1 MDNKIG
7 SIDNDGN
14 MTSGMDD
21 FNTMTAP
28 SSADEVSS
36 YDITSYD
43 SGLDSKNSNNNDDE
57 NEEFDV
63 FGNSKPQKEKKPINK
78 MILIIPLALIALIII
93 IVLLVN
99 SGNKYTVKTK
109 NMTIKIKESELVNN

>member
-14 MTSGMDD
+14 MTSNGMDD
-21 FNTMTAP
+21 FNDMTSP
-28 SSADEVSS
+28 TSNDGMTG

-43 SGLDSKNSNNNDDE
+43 SGLDSKNSNRKEEDE

-63 FGNSKPQKEKKPINK
+63 FGNTKPQKEKQPIK
-78 MILIIPLALIALIII
+78 KLIIIVPVAIIALINII
-93 IVLLVN
+93 AL
-99 SGNKYTVKTK
+99 
-109 NMTIKIKESELVNN
+109 